1 VVVWLTASVSM
12 VAVEMFFPQVYGGL
26 FVTVVAE
33 MALIGCYLFL
43 AVKSANEHP
52 Q

>member
-1 VVVWLTASVSM
+1 
-12 VAVEMFFPQVYGGL
+12 VYGGQ
-26 FVTVVAE
+26 FMTVIVE

-43 AVKSANEHP
+43 AIKSANEHP